1 MDLILLILALRL
13 VPADVTSIRMQ
24 FNDAAVIQ
32 ATKHADGGWRV
43 PHRGQIVCGLPS
55 IKEADAYTVD
65 GLQVKGSGRRIEEAD
80 VYTVDGLQV
89 KLKSGANEHTFDLA
103 KLADVD
109 EKTEWASLKE
119 AKALGGAIRVE
130 RDKDTLLLE
139 RAAPQGNLTQ
149 KLVVS
154 WARDPT

>member
-1 MDLILLILALRL
+1 MPVNLILLILALRL
-13 VPADVTSIRMQ
+13 VPADVTSIRLQ

-43 PHRGQIVCGLPS
+43 PSPGK
-55 IKEADAYTVD
+55 KE
-65 GLQVKGSGRRIEEAD
+65 ED

-89 KLKSGANEHTFDLA
+89 KLKSGANEQTFDLA

-109 EKTEWASLKE
+109 EKTDWASLKE
-119 AKALGGAIRVE
+119 AKALGTAIRVE

-139 RAAPQGNLTQ
+139 CAVPQGNLTQ
-149 KLVVS
+149 KLAVS